1 MTVQRRFV
9 SAHDNEMPARPGSW
23 CGQRIVK
30 SGLRGLGGGEVGIQ
44 HDAARL
50 GVGVSLCA
58 AGDALAL
65 DRPALTGEVVSHGV
79 ENPGGVLARERTGEV
94 GRVARLGVDEVGL
107 PHVEHRHGEEH
118 RAALLLLLAGRR
130 VLDRLAHVAPAVDA
144 DAAFAFAYLAVEL
157 LPRPVTGDV
166 GRLGALSED
175 QQQVVDAVA
184 VECLREVQEP
194 RPRLGLAQR
203 LDLIRDLGLQLVG
216 LGATLLGG
224 LGVLDGAC
232 HVRNLSCR

>member
-1 MTVQRRFV
+1 M
-9 SAHDNEMPARPGSW
+9 
-23 CGQRIVK
+23 
-30 SGLRGLGGGEVGIQ
+30 
-44 HDAARL
+44 
-50 GVGVSLCA
+50 
-58 AGDALAL
+58 L
-65 DRPALTGEVVSHGV
+65 DRPTLAGEVVRHGV
-79 ENPGGVLARERTGEV
+79 ENPGGVLARERAGNI
-94 GRVARLGVDEVGL
+94 GGVARLGVDEVGL
-107 PHVEHRHGEEH
+107 SHVEHGHREEH
-118 RAALLLLLAGRR
+118 RSALLLLLAGGG
-130 VLDRLAHVAPAVDA
+130 VLDRLAHVPAPVDA
-144 DAAFAFAYLAVEL
+144 DAAFALAHLAAQL

-203 LDLIRDLGLQLVG
+203 VHLIRDLRLQLVG

-232 HVRNLSCR
+232 HVRNLSPLLGVIPRSSPPRFCREGGCPP